1 MRAILAVA
9 AVLAS
14 LAAVPAASAA
24 RPPTYVEKVTIMD
37 AFNIPGRAFAS
48 SCVKILVST
57 VDARWAMLTSPAKPP
72 KVCVQNGQVGDGFVI
87 LSRATKTSLRWTLR
101 FEGSSE
107 AAPCFVP
114 RKVRADLLKNP
125 ACL

>member
-1 MRAILAVA
+1 MRATLAALAVLGFLC
-9 AVLAS
+9 VAS
-14 LAAVPAASAA
+14 TASAA

-57 VDARWAMLTSPAKPP
+57 VDSRWAMLTSPAKPP
-72 KVCVQNGQVGDGFVI
+72 KVCSQNGQVGDGFVI
-87 LSRATKTSLRWTLR
+87 LSRVTKTSLRWLLR

-114 RKVRADLLKNP
+114 RAVRADLTKNP